1 LFNSVISS
9 VNGIVDLSD
18 ISETLHAISDGISIS
33 LSGTQIDLSNEVS
46 GRISADADLALSIG
60 NEADDRRT
68 NDSKLELSIGTEAAA
83 RALSDSYLYG
93 LVQQSSGDLT
103 EVNKK
108 INEISSKIHSGLVYK
123 GSVTAYDSSTKSY
136 STKSFKQLLLTN
148 SSQTSETILLPGFLY
163 LVTGFKDNTSTH
175 YEIEG
180 IKIEDNDFILIN
192 NNAADGM
199 ALSDVTS
206 ADIDVFDAMDDD
218 IATLGTLSSV
228 SSYIQAEITG
238 NWDQTR
244 KISTDIMSACYDL
257 STLLSNDLK
266 SLSNETTS
274 FISDSK
280 ILSAMLSN
288 SIGTLSTGLS
298 TIIRNL
304 STELS
309 TAIDKLSAGLSTDID
324 ELSTGLST
332 AINDLSDGLSTTLS
346 ALQSHYD
353 KTFIKDYKVH
363 GHDEGSQDISV
374 DMLKITD
381 LDPVKK
387 QKTYVMVISNDVLA
401 LSAIN

>member
-1 LFNSVISS
+1 MPTYSSYQHVIPAVNPEKIYVDQNSRMTCQQMKLFNEENEYWGTFYGDVEALKMSITSGLVASSILSGCTLFNSVISS

-68 NDSKLELSIGTEAAA
+68 NDSK
-83 RALSDSYLYG
+83 
-93 LVQQSSGDLT
+93 
-103 EVNKK
+103 
-108 INEISSKIHSGLVYK
+108 
-123 GSVTAYDSSTKSY
+123 
-136 STKSFKQLLLTN
+136 
-148 SSQTSETILLPGFLY
+148 
-163 LVTGFKDNTSTH
+163 
-175 YEIEG
+175 
-180 IKIEDNDFILIN
+180 
-192 NNAADGM
+192 
-199 ALSDVTS
+199 
-206 ADIDVFDAMDDD
+206 
-218 IATLGTLSSV
+218 
-228 SSYIQAEITG
+228 
-238 NWDQTR
+238 
-244 KISTDIMSACYDL
+244 
-257 STLLSNDLK
+257 
-266 SLSNETTS
+266 
-274 FISDSK
+274 
-280 ILSAMLSN
+280 LSN